1 MIHYFIKKE
10 LQDSIQKITAPEDG
24 CWIHIDEASR
34 SDIEELSKIVDID
47 ISELN
52 DALDRYELPRIEK
65 LDHNIIILFVRH
77 TSDVISGLYTST
89 MAMLITPNY
98 FITISLEKCSLIQEM
113 IHVNPR
119 ITTKNKTTFLIH
131 LLIRLTH
138 DYTLEIK
145 KLRAKVLRQE
155 KAMNF
160 VQSEDITALTM
171 YEEKLNQ
178 YFSVLNPLKRVFEL
192 ISHKQF
198 QLHFGEHE
206 EDLLEDLLHAVNQS
220 EDLCSIILSSIRS
233 LRNAFQIIFTNQ
245 LNKTIKLLTALTIIL
260 SIPTMVSSLYGMNV
274 ALPLEHHPSAFG
286 ILITLISAISF
297 GAFYIFHRKKWL

>member
-1 MIHYFIKKE
+1 MINYFIKKS
-10 LQDSIQKITAPEDG
+10 LQDSIEKISAPEEG

-34 SDIEELSKIVDID
+34 TDLEKLSEIIDID

-65 LDHNIIILFVRH
+65 IDHETVLIFVRH
-77 TSDVISGLYTST
+77 TSNVISGLYTST
-89 MAMLITPNY
+89 MTILMTPKY
-98 FITISLEKCSLIQEM
+98 FITISLEKCSLIQEL
-113 IHVNPR
+113 IHANPP
-119 ITTKNKTTFLIH
+119 ITTKNKVTFLIH
-131 LLIRLTH
+131 LLIRLTQ

-178 YFSVLNPLKRVFEL
+178 YYSVLNPLKRTFEM
-192 ISHKQF
+192 ITHKQF
-198 QLHFGEHE
+198 QFHFGEHE
-206 EDLLEDLLHAVNQS
+206 EDLLEDLLHAVSQS

-233 LRNAFQIIFTNQ
+233 LRNSFQIIFTNQ

-274 ALPLEHHPSAFG
+274 ALPLEKHPSAFG
-286 ILITLISAISF
+286 ILVGFISAISF